1 MYILISTQH
10 LLFVPV
16 KEKLNFKKDSSNK
29 FTEQKRNFGKLIP
42 IKKRPEK
49 KL

>member
-1 MYILISTQH
+1 MKH

-16 KEKLNFKKDSSNK
+16 KEKPSFKKDSSNK
-29 FTEQKRNFGKLIP
+29 FTGQKRNFGKLIL
-42 IKKRPEK
+42 INKRPEK